1 LVVLLLNFN
10 YKKKVN
16 LAENTVTLELIDD
29 DLVQVFKR
37 SDCRGTNMK
46 RGFRWTILQVLENC

>member
-1 LVVLLLNFN
+1 
-10 YKKKVN
+10 VN